1 MDSFIK
7 PNILTTLKIDEMK
20 IFYHNTSKF
29 RLNLDREEMLQSYS
43 EGDTILRT
51 EAGDALTEFVEHY
64 EIQKMI
70 SDEEE

>member
-1 MDSFIK
+1 
-7 PNILTTLKIDEMK
+7 MK

-43 EGDTILRT
+43 EGDTVLRT